1 MPANTKMKAC
11 KPEPICQNAYLSS
24 PFSHNGSP
32 MMAEEDHAL
41 ILLKQF
47 YLEAI
52 LEIDPIHP
60 LGANAGFVSCVC
72 S

>member
-1 MPANTKMKAC
+1 
-11 KPEPICQNAYLSS
+11 
-24 PFSHNGSP
+24 
-32 MMAEEDHAL
+32 MMAEEDQAL

-52 LEIDPIHP
+52 LEIDPNHP